1 MARERRPK
9 EVQRIFDQINSA
21 RREVLKAVDRAAA
34 VDLREGHIAE
44 ARRRAMDVKREADNL
59 IRLLEGK

>member
-21 RREVLKAVDRAAA
+21 RREVVKAVDRAMS